1 MSSVAKKKPFSH
13 SLGLLGCAA
22 LWLAAICVWYANS
35 HSKDAW
41 SQTPLLWMLVLIA
54 TTVLCVAAAIAL
66 LRAHHLAI
74 QPLSWLDWCALLAG
88 TVAVVVGSLLV
99 IMVVIG

>member
-1 MSSVAKKKPFSH
+1 MSSLAKKQLSH

-35 HSKDAW
+35 HSKDGW
-41 SQTPLLWMLVLIA
+41 SQTPLLWILVFIA
-54 TTVLCVAAAIAL
+54 TTLLCVAAAIAL
-66 LRAHHLAI
+66 LRARHLAV
-74 QPLSWLDWCALLAG
+74 QRLSWLDWCALLAG
-88 TVAVVVGSLLV
+88 TVAVIVGSLLV

>member
-1 MSSVAKKKPFSH
+1 MGSVAKKKPFSH

-22 LWLAAICVWYANS
+22 LWLVTICVWYANS

-41 SQTPLLWMLVLIA
+41 SQTPLLWVIVLFA
-54 TTVLCVAAAIAL
+54 TTVLCVAAGIAL
-66 LRAHHLAI
+66 LRARHLAV
-74 QPLSWLDWCALLAG
+74 QPLSCLDWCALLTG
-88 TVAVVVGSLLV
+88 TVAMIVGSLLV